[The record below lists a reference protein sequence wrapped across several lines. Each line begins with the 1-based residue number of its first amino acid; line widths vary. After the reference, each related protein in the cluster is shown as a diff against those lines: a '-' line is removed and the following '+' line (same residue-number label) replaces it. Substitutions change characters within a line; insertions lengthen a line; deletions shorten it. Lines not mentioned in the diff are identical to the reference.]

1 MWYRWS
7 AMSGDLYVGGDGE
20 LRKDRPMSSASN
32 LYRIYLDNFDAL
44 ERVSSRLA
52 GEIKGTV
59 KPQVEQLRQ
68 RYGRIGPAKASQ
80 EGGSTGHGSLWVRCK
95 VPWLTGTWA
104 MPCRNRKSWYN
115 TAGWVLNSW
124 CEGNPPSGSCKSC
137 AGASCTLLCSADPC
151 WAV

>member
-1 MWYRWS
+1 MGFLNSVSIAQHIHRNVVRWS
-7 AMSGDLYVGGDGE
+7 AMSGDVYVGAEEE

-68 RYGRIGPAKASQ
+68 Y
-80 EGGSTGHGSLWVRCK
+80 
-95 VPWLTGTWA
+95 
-104 MPCRNRKSWYN
+104 
-115 TAGWVLNSW
+115 
-124 CEGNPPSGSCKSC
+124 
-137 AGASCTLLCSADPC
+137 
-151 WAV
+151 